1 LYLSLLTI
9 ICQLTLFP
17 VTPPHRSGI
26 PPLLHCRKHD
36 HFIPEIHT
44 LVGAGSA
51 EGGIDAANMLKPA
64 LARGKLQVIGA
75 TTISEYRKYIEKDA
89 ALERRLQPLL
99 IKEPTIDQTVAI
111 LEAISDKYGAHH
123 GVKYTRESLVAAA
136 KLSEQYITD
145 RFLPDK
151 VCTCCVCLNL

>member
-1 LYLSLLTI
+1 
-9 ICQLTLFP
+9 
-17 VTPPHRSGI
+17 
-26 PPLLHCRKHD
+26 
-36 HFIPEIHT
+36 
-44 LVGAGSA
+44 
-51 EGGIDAANMLKPA
+51 M
-64 LARGKLQVIGA
+64 IGA
-75 TTISEYRKYIEKDA
+75 TTILEYRKYIKKDA

-99 IKEPTIDQTVAI
+99 IKEPTIDQTFAI

-151 VCTCCVCLNL
+151 VCTCCVCLNLFHAQMLPIDDLSTITH